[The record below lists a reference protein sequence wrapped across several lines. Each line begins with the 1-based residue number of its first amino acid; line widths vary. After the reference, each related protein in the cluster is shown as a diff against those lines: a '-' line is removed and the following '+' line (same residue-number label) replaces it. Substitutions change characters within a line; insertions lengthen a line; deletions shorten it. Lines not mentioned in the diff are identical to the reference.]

1 MDVHFTRATT
11 RMQLVPAGT
20 QDERISPTAYRRMQH
35 LYGAALEEM
44 NMRVSVLQREM
55 ALMSRRNPIHHVQTR
70 IKAFSSIC
78 EKLARKGY
86 DISCESAQA
95 HLYDIAGMRIV
106 CPTVQ
111 DVYAV
116 ARMVREIQGVYVV
129 RERDYI
135 RMPKDN
141 GYRSLH
147 IVLNVPVCLIEGT
160 RYVPVEVQVRT
171 LAMDVWASME
181 HDLCYKRESDCAPK
195 AMKEMQ
201 RLSRRMAEVD
211 ARLSALQKEADL
223 S

>member
-1 MDVHFTRATT
+1 MDAHLHQAAT
-11 RMQLVPAGT
+11 RMRLVPAGT
-20 QDERISPTAYRRMQH
+20 QDERISPTAYLRMQH

-44 NMRVSVLQREM
+44 NMRVSVLRREM
-55 ALMSRRNPIHHVQTR
+55 ALKSRRSPIHHVQTR
-70 IKAFSSIC
+70 IKTYSSIC
-78 EKLARKGY
+78 EKLTRKGY
-86 DISCESAQA
+86 DVSCENAGA

-116 ARMVREIQGVYVV
+116 ARMLRSLQGMYVG

-135 RMPKDN
+135 HKPKEN

-181 HDLCYKRESDCAPK
+181 HDLCYKRESECAPK
-195 AMKEMQ
+195 ALREMQ
-201 RLSRRMAEVD
+201 KLSRRMAEVD
-211 ARLSALQKEADL
+211 ARLSALQKEAEL